1 MLKVTFDLSALTIKD
16 ELPYWRSF
24 PLHYAA
30 SICPHPK
37 PEKASS
43 SLPHLLASANSKV
56 SHFSQ
61 LTIVLP
67 NKNKPLMDV
76 SYVTT
81 HSRVNARV

>member
-1 MLKVTFDLSALTIKD
+1 MLKVTFDLGALTIKD

-81 HSRVNARV
+81 HSRVYARV